1 MRTAYSGRAAAYL
14 AKGDYEKAL
23 GDQNM
28 VVLMYAVEVEVLD
41 QVREPDRGDV
51 LVEAATAY
59 RSRSEMLRA
68 AGKESQAA
76 ADAKLSAKLET
87 EGKQLAAQAA
97 AKKALQPEAAARTD
111 NNLQRENTEP
121 KRRGF
126 RIFR

>member
-51 LVEAATAY
+51 LVEAATA
-59 RSRSEMLRA
+59 
-68 AGKESQAA
+68 
-76 ADAKLSAKLET
+76 
-87 EGKQLAAQAA
+87 
-97 AKKALQPEAAARTD
+97 
-111 NNLQRENTEP
+111 
-121 KRRGF
+121 
-126 RIFR
+126 